1 MTGLILD
8 AATLLIAS
16 FGVKCSDASSKK
28 GQMQLHASGPSLC
41 KSEYGRRM
49 ASIPFTVSLIY
60 YQIQETSQPPSVRWL
75 ANAMGCSV
83 STAHTIVH
91 GLIDRG
97 YVEHAGHE
105 KTITLTEKS
114 LQLIDSIVD
123 H

>member
-1 MTGLILD
+1 MTRFVLD
-8 AATLLIAS
+8 AATSLVAS
-16 FGVKCSDASSKK
+16 FGAKYAIASCEE
-28 GQMQLHASGPSLC
+28 GRMPMHASGLSHVDR
-41 KSEYGRRM
+41 EYGRRM

-60 YQIQETSQPPSVRWL
+60 HQIQETSQPPSVRWL

-97 YVEHAGHE
+97 YIEHAGHE